1 MRHMRTVFCGLIVLV
16 LVGVGPV
23 VDAADTPLNATS
35 PAWSEPRKLCLQM
48 PGSSM
53 CEAMIDAL
61 SGEGNPISLPSSG
74 DTLTDAIDEALV
86 ETGARALII
95 ANDRDR
101 DGASYKAAYLSCVS
115 PHSKVER
122 HVCDGKMAKINAR
135 IKARAK
141 ATIGDKQRFRHCKE
155 ILAPVDDPEEIVTCL
170 EKLAAIVAACGPKK
184 PCVTDNFSAYSA
196 LLVYTAK
203 PADADS
209 DGAFVSRCQ
218 EQYQNLSGLGYREI
232 WSCVQGHLG
241 LLDAAPD
248 RTDGN

>member
-1 MRHMRTVFCGLIVLV
+1 MRNVRTVLCSVVVLV
-16 LVGVGPV
+16 MVGIGSAVGSA
-23 VDAADTPLNATS
+23 DAIPNATS
-35 PAWSEPRKLCLQM
+35 QAWSEPRKLCLQM

-155 ILAPVDDPEEIVTCL
+155 ISAPVDDPEEIVKCL
-170 EKLAAIVAACGPKK
+170 EDLAAIVAACGPKK

-196 LLVYTAK
+196 LLVYTVK
-203 PADADS
+203 PDNKAR

-218 EQYQNLSGLGYREI
+218 EQYENLRGLGYREV
-232 WSCVQGHLG
+232 WACVQNYLG
-241 LLDAAPD
+241 LPD
-248 RTDGN
+248 KVPERTDGN